1 MTDKGIIPVKKIFRN
16 LMIFIFIGMVT
27 FVIAGS
33 PGWWNGWIFY
43 GMTITYGLIS
53 GWVFKRKHPD
63 LIKERVEDH
72 ENIKPWDRII
82 IKLFILLFLTAL
94 LLAALD
100 FRFRWSHIIPVL
112 AATGITGN
120 LISYAIG
127 LWATSENRF
136 FSSHIRIQNDRGH
149 KVCDTGPYRY
159 IRHPGYLSAMITW
172 LSFPLMMGSWWT
184 YIPEILL
191 IILFIIRT
199 ELEDRTLKKELEGYK
214 AYTEKTPY
222 KLIPGI
228 W

>member
-1 MTDKGIIPVKKIFRN
+1 MTNNGKIPVKKILRN
-16 LMIFIFIGMVT
+16 LMILIFIGIVT
-27 FVIAGS
+27 FLIAGS

-63 LIKERVEDH
+63 LIKERLEDH

-82 IKLFILLFLTAL
+82 MKLFLILAL
-94 LLAALD
+94 IALILAALD
-100 FRFRWSHIIPVL
+100 FRFGWSHIMPILV
-112 AATGITGN
+112 ATGIAGN
-120 LISYAIG
+120 IISSSLG
-127 LWATSENRF
+127 LRATSENRF

-149 KVCDTGPYRY
+149 KVCNTGPYRY
-159 IRHPGYLSAMITW
+159 IRHPGYLSAIIMW

-191 IILFIIRT
+191 IILFVIRT
-199 ELEDRTLKKELEGYK
+199 ELEDRTLKKELEGYRD
-214 AYTEKTPY
+214 YTEKTPF